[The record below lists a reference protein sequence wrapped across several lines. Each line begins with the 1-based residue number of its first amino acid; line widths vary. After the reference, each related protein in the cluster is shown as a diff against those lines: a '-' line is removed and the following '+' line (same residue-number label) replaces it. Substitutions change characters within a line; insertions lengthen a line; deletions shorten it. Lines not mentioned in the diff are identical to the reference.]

1 MAVSIPC
8 ALCAGDAFLF
18 SRTARRAI
26 INEVW
31 IPTFFK
37 NENKMYGPESEIHQG
52 GQQYMKV
59 GSVREIKNNEFRVG
73 LTPDNVRAY
82 VKAGHAVYMEK
93 GAGEGSGF
101 ADDDYIKAGAVL
113 MEDPAEVWQTVDMMV
128 KVKEPLESEYALFHE
143 GLILYTYLHLAA
155 DREQTDALLAGKVKG
170 VAYETLQETD
180 RSLPLLAPMSQIAGR
195 LSIQEGA
202 KYLEKR
208 FGGEGILLAGV
219 PGTPKANV
227 VILGGG
233 TVGMN
238 ACRIAVGMGANVTI
252 IDINLKRLEE
262 LDNMFGARI
271 QTLVSTDANI
281 ERAVRDADLVIGSAL
296 IPGAATPKL
305 FKAAYLKEMKE
316 GAVFVDV
323 AIDQGGC
330 GETSVVTTHDD
341 PVYIR
346 DGVVHYC
353 VGNMPGAVPR
363 TSTIALT
370 NATLHYGLEIAA
382 AGLEE
387 ACRKNPVIRTAV
399 NTYDGKLTNA
409 NVGEALGYECTDLT
423 GLIG

>member
-1 MAVSIPC
+1 
-8 ALCAGDAFLF
+8 
-18 SRTARRAI
+18 
-26 INEVW
+26 
-31 IPTFFK
+31 
-37 NENKMYGPESEIHQG
+37 
-52 GQQYMKV
+52 MKIGCV
-59 GSVREIKNNEFRVG
+59 KEIKNNEFRVG
-73 LTPDNVRAY
+73 LTPDNVKAY
-82 VKAGHAVYMEK
+82 VAAGHHVYMEK
-93 GAGEGSGF
+93 GAGVGSGF
-101 ADDDYIKAGAVL
+101 SDNEYVDAGASL
-113 MEDPAEVWQTVDMMV
+113 IDNAADVWNLVDMIV
-128 KVKEPLESEYALFHE
+128 KVKEPLEEEYPLFHD

-155 DREQTDALLAGKVKG
+155 DKQQMDALLKGKVKA

-238 ACRIAVGMGANVTI
+238 ACKIAVGMGANVTI
-252 IDINLKRLEE
+252 LDVNLKRLEQ
-262 LDNMFGARI
+262 LDNMFGAHI
-271 QTLVSTDANI
+271 QTLVSTDSNI
-281 ERAVRDADLVIGSAL
+281 ERVVREADLVIGSVL
-296 IPGAATPKL
+296 IPGASTPKL
-305 FKAAYLKEMKE
+305 FKKKYLPEMKN

-330 GETSVVTTHDD
+330 GESSHVTTHDD
-341 PVYIR
+341 PVYIEE
-346 DGVVHYC
+346 GVVHYC

-370 NATLHYGLEIAA
+370 NATLRYGLQIAE

-387 ACRKNPVIRTAV
+387 ACKKSAVICTGV
-399 NTYDGKLTNA
+399 NCYDGKLTNK
-409 NVGEALGYECTDLT
+409 NVAEAHGYEYTDLKS
-423 GLIG
+423 LIG